1 MMERLIA
8 ALGKQGLTVE
18 EIADAI
24 WLASQMQ
31 QAAQESSPIPL
42 DNPILLPT
50 VNRPVNIPLNTEPS
64 TPPISLSP
72 INPPPPSNPKDE
84 SPPSNPQTQT
94 SQVGIYAQQKGSA
107 AVPFKVPDAP
117 SLREPL
123 NLARAM
129 RELMRRVPSTTSTA
143 VLDEAATTQR
153 IAEEGIWIPVL
164 KPTVEPWLEVA
175 LVVDESESMLIWR
188 HTVVEFQRLLEHYG
202 GFRDVRTWGLFIDNT
217 GKVKIRSGIGLVA
230 RNQCPRSPK
239 ELIEPNGR
247 RLILIASD
255 CIAKIWQNETVLDA
269 LKIWAESGQVAI
281 VQMLPQYMWEKTALG
296 LATEVLFRTL
306 EAGVPNQRLLVKQ
319 LSAWDDI
326 DLNAGIKVPVVTLEP
341 EKLSKWA
348 QMVTGRSDIWTLGYV
363 FEGEPVDESFCDSV
377 DSTTELLAE
386 KRLQRFR
393 VTASPMARKLAVLL
407 AAAPVICLPVVR
419 IIQAQMLPESRQ
431 VHVAEV
437 FLGGLLTP
445 LSEIRAETNP
455 DSVEYDFMPG
465 VRDILLESIP
475 ALDSLDVFG
484 KVSEF
489 VANRLGV
496 SLAEFAAVLKNPAQA
511 KDEKVAVA
519 EKVRPFAKVTAQILK
534 RMGGEYGRIAEQLE
548 RQVAGDAMPKRKSAA
563 SLWSLD
569 RTNFDRNIAVVIGI
583 DNYQNGVQL
592 LETAVND
599 ARAIA
604 DLLEQEYEYQEVI
617 RLFPSYREATL
628 AEIKELLF
636 ETLPNKIKPTDVDR
650 LIFYF
655 AGHGIAWDSEYGPA
669 GYLIP
674 QDALLGKVETF
685 LSTQKLNEALS
696 QLDCHHLLVIL
707 DCCFPGNFRW
717 SSSRDVIP
725 PAETIHREHYEQFIR
740 RRAWQVITSAAHN
753 QQAIDFIS
761 GLREDAN
768 NSHHSPFA
776 LALIEG
782 LKDLKADLTGDG
794 VITATELYLY
804 LRDRLLSKDGYSE
817 LQTPKLLPLLKH
829 DGGEFIFTLPNF
841 ERDVLKP
848 APPLDASTNPYRGLA
863 SFEEEHSK
871 LFFGRTEVV
880 EKLQKFVKNHSLTV
894 VLGASGSGKSSLV
907 KAGLIS
913 WLRKETAEQWSIFQP
928 IRPGETPLQALNNVL
943 KGAQLPK
950 IQPQNP
956 QQNLAQSI
964 DVWAKRNPN
973 PKLLLF
979 IDQCEEIITLCPY
992 EDERKEFF
1000 QQILTAIDAHWDKLR
1015 VVLSLRSDFESQIKD
1030 VGFKFVPES
1039 YSVKHTELK
1048 NRWLSGRFIVPALTR
1063 GELREAIEKPAQ
1075 ARVMFFQPPELVEQL
1090 IDEVADMP
1098 GALPLLSFTLS
1109 ELYLK
1114 YLKRQREAQIKGK
1127 RIERALVQ
1135 ADYQDLG
1142 GVILSLTQRAD
1153 EEYEALVKKNPAYT
1167 QIIRQVLLRMVALGG
1182 GELARRQVPLWELE
1196 YPPDKNYLVKAV
1208 IERFTNARLL
1218 VKGED
1223 AEGNFY
1229 VEPAHDAL
1237 VRDWQR
1243 LLKWMQQ
1250 EKESLLLQRRLTP
1263 AAMEW
1268 KATQDAGFL
1277 WNNSPYLDLLK
1288 QVLNSD
1294 DNWLNQVETEFVQR
1308 SLRKKRLWFL
1318 PG

>member
-1 MMERLIA
+1 MERLIA

-31 QAAQESSPIPL
+31 QAAQKSSPIPL

-50 VNRPVNIPLNTEPS
+50 VNRPLNIPLNTEPS
-64 TPPISLSP
+64 TSPISPSP
-72 INPPPPSNPKDE
+72 INPPPPSSPKDE

-94 SQVGIYAQQKGSA
+94 LQVGIYAQQKGSA

-129 RELMRRVPSTTSTA
+129 RSLMRRVPSTTSTA

-377 DSTTELLAE
+377 DSTTELFAE

-445 LSEIRAETNP
+445 LSEICAETNP

-548 RQVAGDAMPKRKSAA
+548 RQIAADAMPKRKSVG
-563 SLWSLD
+563 SVGSLD

-583 DNYQNGVQL
+583 DNYQNGIPPL
-592 LETAVND
+592 NKTAVND

-604 DLLEQEYEYQEVI
+604 DLLEEEYEYQEVI
-617 RLFPSYREATL
+617 RLFPPYREATL
-628 AEIKELLF
+628 AEIKALLF
-636 ETLPNKIKPTDVDR
+636 ETLPNKIKPTEVDR

-655 AGHGIAWDSEYGPA
+655 AGHGIALDSEDGPED
-669 GYLIP
+669 YLIL
-674 QDALLGKVETF
+674 QDTRLGKVETF
-685 LSTQKLNEALS
+685 LSIQKLNEAFSRLN
-696 QLDCHHLLVIL
+696 CHHLLVIVN
-707 DCCFPGNFRW
+707 CAFAGNFGW
-717 SSSRDVIP
+717 STSSIGVTRFT
-725 PAETIHREHYEQFIR
+725 ETIYREHYEWFIR
-740 RRAWQVITSAAHN
+740 RRAWLVITSAAHN
-753 QQAIDFIS
+753 QEAIDFIS
-761 GLREDAN
+761 GLRDGAN

-794 VITATELYLY
+794 VITATELYVY
-804 LRDRLLSKDGYSE
+804 LRERLLSKDGYE
-817 LQTPKLLPLLKH
+817 VQTPGFLPLLKH

-841 ERDVLKP
+841 ERNVLKP
-848 APPLDASTNPYRGLA
+848 APPLDASKNPYRGLT
-863 SFEEEHSK
+863 SFEEQDSK

-880 EKLQKFVKNHSLTV
+880 EKLQKFVKNNSLTV

-907 KAGLIS
+907 KAGLIPQ
-913 WLRKETAEQWSIFQP
+913 LRKETAEQWSILQP

-943 KGAQLPK
+943 KGSQLPK
-950 IQPQNP
+950 IKRQNP

-973 PKLLLF
+973 SKLLLF
-979 IDQCEEIITLCPY
+979 INQCEEIITLCPSK
-992 EDERKEFF
+992 DERKEFF

-1015 VVLSLRSDFESQIKD
+1015 VVLSLRSDFESQIRD

-1048 NRWLSGRFIVPALTR
+1048 NRWQSGRFIVPALTR
-1063 GELREAIEKPAQ
+1063 RELREAIEKPAE

-1090 IDEVADMP
+1090 IDEVTDMP

-1114 YLKRQREAQIKGK
+1114 YLKRQQEAQIEGK
-1127 RIERALVQ
+1127 RIERALTRE
-1135 ADYQDLG
+1135 DYDDLG

-1153 EEYEALVKKNPAYT
+1153 KEYKALVKENPAYA
-1167 QIIRQVLLRMVALGG
+1167 QIIRHVMLRMVVVGG
-1182 GELARRQVPLWELE
+1182 GELARRRVPLLELE

-1218 VKGED
+1218 VIEQD
-1223 AEGNFY
+1223 AEGNSY
-1229 VEPAHDAL
+1229 VEPAHDAW
-1237 VRDWQR
+1237 VRGWQR
-1243 LLKWMQQ
+1243 LLKWNQQ
-1250 EKESLLLQRRLTP
+1250 EEESLLLQRRLTP